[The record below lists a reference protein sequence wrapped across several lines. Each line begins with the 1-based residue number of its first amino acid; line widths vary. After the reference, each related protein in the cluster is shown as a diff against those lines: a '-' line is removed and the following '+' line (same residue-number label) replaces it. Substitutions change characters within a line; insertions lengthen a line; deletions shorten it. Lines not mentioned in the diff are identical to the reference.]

1 MGVQATVN
9 RPLWVV
15 IAVLL
20 LAPPFTGGCQS
31 SGSAE
36 QLNRAAFKVHR
47 QAETTAASDKRDW
60 LSSAVLETLSRDSYQ
75 YRVGTGDL
83 LRIEVFALHSP
94 DELSELLVRVDDGG
108 GIKLPLVGQVS
119 VQDLMLG
126 QIESKLN
133 GLYAPR
139 FIKRPNVSAR
149 IKEYRTRSV
158 MVAGEVAKPG
168 VYELNR
174 RQTTALHALLL
185 AGGINE
191 KARQHIRIVRV
202 GFDDAAAVGAGDETM
217 PVQRQ
222 EFLLDLAQRYGVPL
236 EQTAAGFELQEG
248 DVVLVEQE
256 SRRLIYVYGLVK
268 KPGIFEINREER
280 VSVLQAVAMAGGIED
295 GVTPYNAVLTRFD
308 DAPDTEGTKI
318 DLVKLTKG
326 TQPNLEM
333 GPGDV
338 LNIGHNAG
346 TRVQQFFWHIF
357 KVGGSVP
364 LVP

>member
-1 MGVQATVN
+1 MGVHATVI

-20 LAPPFTGGCQS
+20 LAIPFIGGCQS

-36 QLNRAAFKVHR
+36 QLNRAAFKAQH
-47 QAETTAASDKRDW
+47 QADNTSAGNQRDW
-60 LSSAVLETLSRDSYQ
+60 LSSAVLDTLSRDSYQ

-83 LRIEVFALHSP
+83 LRLDVFALHSP
-94 DELSELLVRVDDGG
+94 EESSELLVRVDDSG
-108 GIKLPLVGQVS
+108 GIKLPLVGPVS
-119 VQDLMLG
+119 VQGLMLG

-139 FIKRPNVSAR
+139 FIKRPNVSAQ

-158 MVAGEVAKPG
+158 MVAGEVEEPG
-168 VYELNR
+168 IYDLNR

-191 KARQHIRIVRV
+191 KARQQIRVVRI
-202 GFDDAAAVGAGDETM
+202 GFDDAAAIVAGDETR

-222 EFLLDLAQRYGVPL
+222 EFVLDLAQRHGVPL
-236 EQTAAGFELQEG
+236 DQTAAGFELQEG

-295 GVTPYNAVLTRFD
+295 GVTPDKAVLTRYD
-308 DAPDTEGTKI
+308 DAPDSKGTKI
-318 DLVKLTKG
+318 DLGKLTKG
-326 TQPNLEM
+326 TQPDLEM

-346 TRVQQFFWHIF
+346 TRVQQFFWHVF
-357 KVGGSVP
+357 KVGTSVP
-364 LVP
+364 LQ